1 MKETTTST
9 ESIKKPVQR
18 RRIMKPMDVG
28 KNAESKYKTYSDKK
42 NDRDKALTLLEKLKK
57 ENKSRESWQK
67 PVRLSL
73 KRPTSSMVLRHPT
86 KKQLSSQSGKKTNA
100 IDNDGVFLYP

>member
-28 KNAESKYKTYSDKK
+28 KNAKSKYKTYSDKK

-57 ENKSRESWQK
+57 REQEQRELAK
-67 PVRLSL
+67 A
-73 KRPTSSMVLRHPT
+73 
-86 KKQLSSQSGKKTNA
+86 GKIIVEKTNILHGSKTSYKKA
-100 IDNDGVFLYP
+100 A